1 MKKTDIKNLHISD
14 YFYDLP
20 EVRIAKY
27 PLAKRDES
35 KLLIYSDNQIFDS
48 KFKDIDKAIPEGS
61 LLIYNNTKV
70 IHARLLFKKDTGANI
85 EIFCLSPHQPAD
97 YAENFQQNKDC
108 TWTCLVGNA
117 KRWHDEVLT
126 LEVSDCASSFHLF
139 AKKIEKVGQEFVV
152 HFSWDN
158 SAFTFSEVIEM
169 AGNLPIPPYLN
180 RETEESDNQTYQT
193 VYSKIE
199 GSVAAPTAGLHFTE
213 DVFKSLDKKKISFSE
228 VTLHVGAG
236 TFRPVKS
243 ESIGEHEMHTEFI
256 TISRETINSLLQ
268 NKGKL
273 IVVGTTS
280 MRTIESLYEIG
291 RKIIE
296 NPQISPENLAV
307 KQWDP
312 YDFDIVYDSKLV
324 LEAILKYLDNHQLN
338 SLTTSTQ
345 IMIAPGYKFKFAD
358 GLITNFHQP
367 QSTLLLLISAFVGGN
382 WRKVYNHAL
391 QNDYRFLSYGDASL
405 LWIH

>member
-1 MKKTDIKNLHISD
+1 MKKTDITNLHISD

-20 EVRIAKY
+20 DERIAKY
-27 PLAKRDES
+27 PLTKRDDS

-48 KFKDIDKAIPEGS
+48 KFKDISHDISEGS

-85 EIFCLSPHQPAD
+85 EIFCLSPHLPSD
-97 YAENFQQNKDC
+97 YAENFQQNKGC
-108 TWTCLVGNA
+108 SWSCLVGNA
-117 KRWHDEVLT
+117 KRWHEEVLT
-126 LEVSDCASSFHLF
+126 LVVSTHGNPFHLF
-139 AKKIEKVGQEFVV
+139 AKKIEKVGQELIV

-158 SAFTFSEVIEM
+158 PALTFSEVIEM

-180 RETEESDNQTYQT
+180 RKTEESDMQTYQT

-199 GSVAAPTAGLHFTE
+199 GSVAAPTAGLHFTKE
-213 DVFKSLDKKKISFSE
+213 VFKSLEQKNIAFSE

-243 ESIGEHEMHTEFI
+243 QLIGEHEMHTEFI
-256 TISRETINSLLQ
+256 SVSRETVNAMLQ

-296 NPQISPENLAV
+296 NPQILPENLTV
-307 KQWDP
+307 SQWDP
-312 YDFDIVYDSKLV
+312 YELKKEYDSKLV
-324 LEAILKYLDNHQLN
+324 LEAILKYLDSYKLN
-338 SLTTSTQ
+338 SFTTSTQ

-358 GLITNFHQP
+358 ALITNFHQP
-367 QSTLLLLISAFVGGN
+367 QSTLLLLISAFVGGD
-382 WRKVYNHAL
+382 WRKIYNHAL

-405 LWIH
+405 LWND